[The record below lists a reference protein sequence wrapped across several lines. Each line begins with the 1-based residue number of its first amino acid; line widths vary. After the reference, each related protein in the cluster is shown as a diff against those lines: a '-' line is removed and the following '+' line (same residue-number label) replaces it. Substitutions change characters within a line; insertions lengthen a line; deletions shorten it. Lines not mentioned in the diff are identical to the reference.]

1 MEHFI
6 KRFTIIDFLSMFI
19 PGGILILALNYYVG
33 DVAVP
38 EKLLF
43 GDNDLILAVYFVMI
57 SYITGMILQEVSKPL
72 ERLWKHDLKGLN
84 DKWQKIPDVMEFY
97 QKRFGNIIGVE
108 ESVSKETAARNIYL
122 YVSDASRID
131 SKLDLFHAFSSM
143 GRNSAAAGAIIALM
157 SLHSPV
163 SADSFTMPIVSLA
176 FAVIMAIRNR
186 RFFRLTQERAYRDFL
201 KLYEEEE
208 SKSRTAAAV

>member
-33 DVAVP
+33 DVAAP

-57 SYITGMILQEVSKPL
+57 SYITGMVLQEVSKPL
-72 ERLWKHDLKGLN
+72 E
-84 DKWQKIPDVMEFY
+84 
-97 QKRFGNIIGVE
+97 
-108 ESVSKETAARNIYL
+108 SL

-143 GRNSAAAGAIIALM
+143 GRNSAAAGVIIALI
-157 SLHSPV
+157 SLRSPEY
-163 SADSFTMPIVSLA
+163 AGSFTVTVVSLA
-176 FAVIMAIRNR
+176 FTVIMAIRNK

-208 SKSRTAAAV
+208 AKSRTVAAV